1 MSSST
6 RLVRG
11 VITRS
16 FATAAVRLVLLA
28 PGAAVEA
35 ETDFRRGIL
44 EGEGREGR
52 GAVIAPPVA
61 AAVVEERRRLGG
73 IVRLVRRSL
82 RTRFWRGGRVCNN
95 INTRWRW
102 LCLLEFAGLANWAQ
116 KNRGATRTQI
126 QFCKR
131 ERFTLLKIASMDY
144 LD

>member
-16 FATAAVRLVLLA
+16 FAAAAVRLVRLA
-28 PGAAVEA
+28 LGAAVEA

-44 EGEGREGR
+44 EGEGR
-52 GAVIAPPVA
+52 GAVIAAPVA

-82 RTRFWRGGRVCNN
+82 RMRFWRGGRVCNN
-95 INTRWRW
+95 INTPRWRW
-102 LCLLEFAGLANWAQ
+102 L
-116 KNRGATRTQI
+116 
-126 QFCKR
+126 
-131 ERFTLLKIASMDY
+131 
-144 LD
+144 